1 MFRHKDRGHGGG
13 EAAGAPLAARWTV
26 PPQCP
31 NCGGRVD
38 PAATAS
44 ESAPRCSFCQEL
56 LPATPIAAAPAAVTA
71 IPGLAGSLGGII
83 DQALQG
89 NLNLGGGGAMILD
102 TKAHL
107 HADGIPGRATIVSA
121 RELMDMMGTHMMEF
135 QLQVELPGKAPYMA
149 MTKAAVVDSAMPAA
163 AVGSQC
169 AVKVDPRDEHT
180 ILIEWT

>member
-1 MFRHKDRGHGGG
+1 MGRGMFRHKDRGQGGH
-13 EAAGAPLAARWTV
+13 ETAGAALAARWTV
-26 PPQCP
+26 PAECP

-38 PAATAS
+38 PAAAAT
-44 ESAPRCSFCQEL
+44 ESAPRCTYCKEL

-71 IPGLAGSLGGII
+71 IPGLAGSLGDII
-83 DQALQG
+83 GQALS
-89 NLNLGGGGAMILD
+89 GGGAMILD

-107 HADGIPGRATIVSA
+107 HTDGIPGRATIVSA
-121 RELMDMMGTHMMEF
+121 RELIETMGTHMMEF
-135 QLQVELPGKAPYMA
+135 QLQVELPGKAPYTA

-180 ILIEWT
+180 VLIEWS

>member
-1 MFRHKDRGHGGG
+1 MFRHKHQGKGG
-13 EAAGAPLAARWTV
+13 ADGAPPAARWTV
-26 PPQCP
+26 PPECP

-38 PAATAS
+38 PAAAAS
-44 ESAPRCSFCQEL
+44 EGAPRCSYCQEL
-56 LPATPIAAAPAAVTA
+56 LPATPIAAAPAAVTS
-71 IPGLAGSLGGII
+71 IPGLGGSLGGII

-89 NLNLGGGGAMILD
+89 NLNVGGGAMILD

-107 HADGIPGRATIVSA
+107 HTDGLPGRATIVSA
-121 RELMDMMGTHMMEF
+121 REVMDMMGTHMMEF
-135 QLQVELPGKAPYMA
+135 QLQVELPGKPPYMA

-163 AVGSQC
+163 GVGSQC

>member
-1 MFRHKDRGHGGG
+1 MFRHKHQGQSEG
-13 EAAGAPLAARWTV
+13 AASPAAARWTL

-38 PAATAS
+38 PAAATG
-44 ESAPRCSFCQEL
+44 EGAPRCSFCQEI

-71 IPGLAGSLGGII
+71 LPGLAGSLGSII
-83 DQALQG
+83 DQAMQAKLSG
-89 NLNLGGGGAMILD
+89 AGGAMILD

-107 HADGIPGRATIVSA
+107 HTDGIAGQATIVSA
-121 RELMDMMGTHMMEF
+121 REIMDMMGTHMMEF

-149 MTKAAVVDSAMPAA
+149 MTKSAVIDSAMPAA

-169 AVKVDPRDEHT
+169 AVKVDPGNDHT
-180 ILIEWT
+180 VLIEWH

>member
-1 MFRHKDRGHGGG
+1 MFRHKDRVPGGDQ
-13 EAAGAPLAARWTV
+13 AAGAPLAARWTV
-26 PPQCP
+26 APECP

-38 PAATAS
+38 PAAAAS

-56 LPATPIAAAPAAVTA
+56 LPATPIAAAPPALTA
-71 IPGLAGSLGGII
+71 IPGLGGSLGSII

-89 NLNLGGGGAMILD
+89 NRNFGGGGAMILD

-107 HADGIPGRATIVSA
+107 HADGMPGRATIVSA

-149 MTKAAVVDSAMPAA
+149 MTKAAVVASAMPAA

-169 AVKVDPRDEHT
+169 AVKVDPRDEHSV
-180 ILIEWT
+180 LIEWS

>member
-1 MFRHKDRGHGGG
+1 MFRHKDRGHDGG
-13 EAAGAPLAARWTV
+13 EAPGAPLPARWTV
-26 PPQCP
+26 PPECP

-38 PAATAS
+38 PAVAAS
-44 ESAPRCSFCQEL
+44 ESAPRCSFCHEL
-56 LPATPIAAAPAAVTA
+56 LPATPIAAAPTAVAA

-83 DQALQG
+83 DQALQA
-89 NLNLGGGGAMILD
+89 NLGAGGGGAMFLD

-107 HADGIPGRATIVSA
+107 HTDGIPGRATIMSA
-121 RELMDMMGTHMMEF
+121 REVMDMMGTHVMEF

-163 AVGSQC
+163 TVGSQC